1 MKKSKLTR
9 SLLAACSIV
18 ALTAVMYGC
27 SSSGEDRAKA
37 DRDELQAQIDA
48 LQEAFGDEDIT
59 PEAIMALIAER
70 DDATADVTRLEGELA
85 TATGE
90 RDGLQTMLD
99 AATAEVTRLEGE
111 LATATDER
119 DGLQTM
125 LDAATA
131 EVTRLE
137 GELAT
142 AQTALD
148 DANTALAAALKRAE
162 DAEAELTQLE
172 EDAAEALAALALADR
187 IARGG
192 AIETAISTNRLGDYA
207 TSTARTIDTLPD
219 SSGVDGLSVERD
231 VAGTITVD
239 VNGDD
244 DDDYAGGETTAGD
257 DDWNSVRMTR
267 EDAGGE
273 STHTL
278 VIYTDIEEPADKP
291 FTDLYDR
298 NARDDILNDADRVKL
313 AQAADFPSGASQSV
327 TYGGDTGNP
336 ESFAGTFAGVS
347 GTYECT
353 SGTTCTVTTDADGD
367 LVMAENWRFTPD
379 SNLATIKD
387 PDVAYAYF
395 GWWMNEPKE
404 SDDPHTVEVFAAGT
418 DGHVAAV
425 ADTIEGTATYSGP
438 AAGIYQTQTFTA
450 GAQTEAAVGDFTATA
465 SLVAKFGDEAATGTI
480 DGTITDFTLGDG
492 TSAAWK
498 VMLEDTGIRLIPLA
512 PVPQHVVPATSAAVS
527 DTVAVPSV
535 SQWVARKVP
544 SDPAPHIW
552 RSRM

>member
-70 DDATADVTRLEGELA
+70 DDATADVTRLTDELAMAKAEVTRLTGELA
-85 TATGE
+85 KTTGE

-99 AATAEVTRLEGE
+99 VAKGEVTRLEGE
-111 LATATDER
+111 LA
-119 DGLQTM
+119 
-125 LDAATA
+125 AANDRADTA
-131 EVTRLE
+131 EE
-137 GELAT
+137 ELAKIEKE
-142 AQTALD
+142 AEDLM
-148 DANTALAAALKRAE
+148 AAA
-162 DAEAELTQLE
+162 
-172 EDAAEALAALALADR
+172 ALADR

-207 TSTARTIDTLPD
+207 TSTARTIDALPD

-244 DDDYAGGETTAGD
+244 DDDYDGGETTAGD

-267 EDAGGE
+267 EDAGDE

-298 NARDDILNDADRVKL
+298 AARDDILNDADRVKL

-367 LVMAENWRFTPD
+367 LVMAANWRFTPD

-418 DGHVAAV
+418 DAHVAAV

-498 VMLEDTGIRLIPLA
+498 VMLEDTGINGDGTFSGTSEVDFGGGPTESDVGSWGGSFYDA
-512 PVPQHVVPATSAAVS
+512 GADPAE
-527 DTVAVPSV
+527 DQPGTVAGMFDAVTDTASLIGAFGATK
-535 SQWVARKVP
+535 Q
-544 SDPAPHIW
+544 
-552 RSRM
+552 